1 MLDKDNRCVYN
12 GLEYILTGRRAVSSN
27 GKQYVFEIKPV
38 KTFGFGDELNLWAP
52 VSDLFIIEESEEEQI
67 D

>member
-12 GLEYILTGRRAVSSN
+12 GLEYILTGRRAVSSG
-27 GKQYVFEIKPV
+27 GKQYVFEIRPV

-52 VSDLFIIEESEEEQI
+52 VADLFIIEEVEKH